1 MFEYLLILVVRGM
14 QVVTWNDIIVGV
26 AIIGHQVALVAVTV
40 KLDLGWINSIDWH
53 QVIHAI
59 NLDSDLV
66 LVVLGRLELSLVKI
80 GLILVV
86 RVIVA
91 GVCAIVESFDVIVWV
106 AIVRDQRT
114 AVVVASQLS
123 LVSVNL
129 VKWYDV
135 GDSVSLDDGLIG

>member
-1 MFEYLLILVVRGM
+1 MLEYLLILVVRGM
-14 QVVTWNDIIVGV
+14 QVVAWNDIIVGV
-26 AIIGHQVALVAVTV
+26 AIVGHQVALVAVTV

-53 QVIHAI
+53 QVIYAI

-66 LVVLGRLELSLVKI
+66 LVVLGCLELSLVKI
-80 GLILVV
+80 DLILVV